1 MVVSVDYMGNI
12 GRNAAEISE
21 GAKVEVNLPGNI
33 AFWAE
38 QQQVYSTVDGSA
50 YRVQADATIRI
61 DGASIHLSP
70 GDTVS
75 AIAAK
80 INDSNAPVKAR
91 LDPVT
96 NALVL
101 ETTLPHQLWAEDQS
115 GSVLQ
120 DLGILAPGGAHPPLN
135 LSPSA
140 RVFGGSLFDQV
151 ISLRNA
157 LFEGSTDKVGSSG
170 LRGIETSITAL
181 AGVIGDVGARDNR
194 LEVVSKRLAWQQ
206 PELVRFDSQERDLDM
221 ADAITQLRTL
231 ETTNEAALSST
242 ARLLNRTKL
251 LDFLR

>member
-1 MVVSVDYMGNI
+1 
-12 GRNAAEISE
+12 
-21 GAKVEVNLPGNI
+21 
-33 AFWAE
+33 
-38 QQQVYSTVDGSA
+38 
-50 YRVQADATIRI
+50 
-61 DGASIHLSP
+61 
-70 GDTVS
+70 VS

-91 LDPVT
+91 LDSVT
-96 NALVL
+96 NSLVL
-101 ETTLPHQLWAEDQS
+101 ETTIPHQIWAEDQS
-115 GSVLQ
+115 GTVLQ
-120 DLGILAPGGAHPPLN
+120 DLGVLATGGAHPPLN

-157 LFEGSTDKVGSSG
+157 LYEGSTDKVGSSG

-194 LEVVSKRLAWQQ
+194 LDTVARRLAWQQ

-221 ADAITQLRTL
+221 ADAITQLKTL
-231 ETTNEAALSST
+231 EATHESALAAT
-242 ARLLNRTKL
+242 ARVLNRTKL